1 MTEAELYYTN
11 YEQFEELMIN
21 ENLKNNIIKL
31 QKEINDDKIIL
42 KLFLQQNREQDNLNI
57 ETFKKK
63 LHYEI
68 LLINYL
74 QSSTRDEKQFNKI
87 NEIALNY
94 LDVVAQFNNNLYMN
108 VANDLKH
115 NYEYMIEIRTH

>member
-1 MTEAELYYTN
+1 MTEAELEYLN

-42 KLFLQQNREQDNLNI
+42 KLYLQQNGEQDNLNI
-57 ETFKKK
+57 EIFKKK

-74 QSSTRDEKQFNKI
+74 QSSTRDENLFNKI

-94 LDVVAQFNNNLYMN
+94 LDVVSQFNNKLFMN

-115 NYEYMIEIRTH
+115 NYEYMIEITH